1 MLGAERLGYFKASS
15 CLFLKSVSFATKP
28 LWVFSAA
35 VVRTL
40 ADTKTV
46 HPNLLVEAT

>member
-15 CLFLKSVSFATKP
+15 CLFLSFATKP

-40 ADTKTV
+40 ADTKTL